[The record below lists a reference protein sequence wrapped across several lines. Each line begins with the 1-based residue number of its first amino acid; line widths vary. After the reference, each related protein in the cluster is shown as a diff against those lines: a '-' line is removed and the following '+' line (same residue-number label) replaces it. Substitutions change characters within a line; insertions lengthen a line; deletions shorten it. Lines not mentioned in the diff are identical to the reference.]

1 MTTITEL
8 QAHLKSGKSTPG
20 TDYRAPAA
28 ALRCTD
34 GFGLSVQASNMH
46 YCSPRDNEGPY
57 DTVEVG
63 YPSEVVEAFMP
74 YCEDPTTPTGTVY
87 AQVPIEVVLTVINK
101 HGGIGA

>member
-28 ALRCTD
+28 SLRCTD
-34 GFGLSVQASNMH
+34 GFKLSVQASSMH

-57 DTVEVG
+57 DTVEIG